1 MAHTHSL
8 TDTSAL
14 SSPWIGSPLRAGREP
29 DLATLSSAARSAFL
43 HGQWSIGD
51 STALYGIADWGKGY
65 VGVTP
70 NGHVTVMPTKD
81 LARQIDLHEVIDG
94 LRERGIHTP
103 VLLRFND
110 LLTHRLRE
118 IRTAFDD
125 AIVDQGY
132 NSTYACVYPIKVNQQ
147 RHVCE
152 QIASLAVELGFGL
165 EAGSKPELIAVLGL
179 SATAGGPGVNGMP
192 IICNGFKDDEF
203 IETVILATKLGR
215 NIIPVVEK
223 FSELVMIVKHAKKYG
238 VRPRIGLRV
247 KLSARGAGR
256 WEGSAGIRSKF
267 GLFMSEVLKA
277 VEFLKV
283 NGMLD
288 CLNLLHCHVGSQL
301 FDIRVFKNA
310 VNELAHVYC
319 ELKKMGAGLTML
331 DIGGGMG
338 VDYDGSQ
345 SACPSSI
352 NYTVAEYARDVVYRI
367 KSVCDAVNIPHPT
380 IISESGRAMV
390 AYSSVLILDVLGS
403 SKFESHPD
411 LDAIE
416 ASMRDESASAG
427 EVPQPI
433 IDLLDAY
440 KGLTDRNVMETYHDA
455 TQARDESMSLF
466 SLGYMSLAMRAAAEQ
481 LFWALCH
488 KILERAAK
496 RGDLPDELEGLPELL
511 SDIYFCNFSLFQS
524 MPDSWAIDQL
534 FPICPIHRLTEQ
546 PVRQG
551 ILADITCDS
560 DGKVDHFVDKREDKK
575 TLELHELKTDEEGR
589 TEPYYLAVFL
599 LGAYQEILGDLHNLL
614 GDTHAVH
621 IKLSDLTAGTGAA
634 NGNGTAAGNK
644 TDATTAASG
653 LHSASVG
660 GWEIDEVIEGD
671 TVEEVLSYVQ
681 YDVPDLKRAM
691 RLDVEAACR
700 QGRLTLAEGKSLLKY
715 YDDGLEG
722 YTYLES

>member
-1 MAHTHSL
+1 M
-8 TDTSAL
+8 
-14 SSPWIGSPLRAGREP
+14 
-29 DLATLSSAARSAFL
+29 ATLSTTGRSAFL
-43 HGQWSIGD
+43 HGQWSVGD
-51 STALYGIADWGKGY
+51 STSLYGVADWGKGY
-65 VGVTP
+65 VGVT
-70 NGHVTVMPTKD
+70 NEGHITVMPTKD
-81 LARQIDLHEVIDG
+81 AGRQINLHEVIDG

-118 IRTAFDD
+118 IRKAFDD
-125 AIVDQGY
+125 AITDQQYGAG
-132 NSTYACVYPIKVNQQ
+132 YACVYPIKVNQQ

-152 QIASLAVELGFGL
+152 QIASLGVELGFGL
-165 EAGSKPELIAVLGL
+165 EAGSKPELLAVLGL

-203 IETVILATKLGR
+203 IETVTLATKLGR

-223 FSELVMIVKHAKKYG
+223 FTELELIVKHAKAYG

-256 WEGSAGIRSKF
+256 WESSAGVRSKF

-277 VEFLKV
+277 VDYLKAHD
-283 NGMLD
+283 MLD

-301 FDIRVFKNA
+301 YDIRVFKNA

-319 ELKKMGAGLTML
+319 ELKKLGAGLSML

-345 SACPSSI
+345 SACASSI

-367 KSVCDAVNIPHPT
+367 KSVCDSAGVEHPT
-380 IISESGRAMV
+380 IVSESGRAMV
-390 AYSSVLILDVLGS
+390 AYSSVLIVDVLGAS
-403 SKFESHPD
+403 RFESHPD

-416 ASMRDESASAG
+416 AMVRGEAAAG
-427 EVPQPI
+427 NEVPQPI
-433 IDLLDAY
+433 LDLLDAY
-440 KGLTDRNVMETYHDA
+440 RSLTDRNIMETYHDA
-455 TQARDESMSLF
+455 TQARDEALSLF
-466 SLGYMSLAMRAAAEQ
+466 SLGYMTLAMRAAAEQ
-481 LFWALCH
+481 IFWALCH
-488 KILERAAK
+488 RILERAGK
-496 RGDLPDELEGLPELL
+496 RGEIPDELEALPELL

-534 FPICPIHRLTEQ
+534 FPICPIHRLNEQ
-546 PVRQG
+546 PTRQA

-575 TLELHELKTDEEGR
+575 TLELHDLRIDEHGATD
-589 TEPYYLAVFL
+589 PYYLAVFL

-621 IKLSDLTAGTGAA
+621 LKLADP
-634 NGNGTAAGNK
+634 
-644 TDATTAASG
+644 ASG
-653 LHSASVG
+653 G
-660 GWEIDEVIEGD
+660 PGWEIDEVIEGD

-700 QGRLTLAEGKSLLKY
+700 QGRLTISEGKSLLKY

-722 YTYLES
+722 YTYLEG

>member
-1 MAHTHSL
+1 M
-8 TDTSAL
+8 
-14 SSPWIGSPLRAGREP
+14 
-29 DLATLSSAARSAFL
+29 ATLSTTGRSAFL
-43 HGQWSIGD
+43 HGQWSVGD
-51 STALYGIADWGKGY
+51 STALYGVPDWGKGY
-65 VGVTP
+65 VGVT
-70 NGHVTVMPTKD
+70 NEGHITVMPSKD
-81 LARQIDLHEVIDG
+81 PGRQINLHEVIDG

-118 IRTAFDD
+118 IRKAFDD
-125 AIVDQGY
+125 AITDQQYGAG
-132 NSTYACVYPIKVNQQ
+132 YACVYPIKVNQQ

-152 QIASLAVELGFGL
+152 QIASLGVELGFGL
-165 EAGSKPELIAVLGL
+165 EAGSKPELLAVLGL

-203 IETVILATKLGR
+203 IETVTLATKLGR

-223 FSELVMIVKHAKKYG
+223 FTELELIVKHAKAYG

-256 WEGSAGIRSKF
+256 WESSAGVRSKF

-277 VEFLKV
+277 VEYLKAHD
-283 NGMLD
+283 MLD

-319 ELKKMGAGLTML
+319 ELKKLGAGLSML

-345 SACPSSI
+345 SACSSSI

-367 KSVCDAVNIPHPT
+367 KSVCDSAGVAHPM
-380 IISESGRAMV
+380 IVSESGRAMV
-390 AYSSVLILDVLGS
+390 AYSSVLVLDVLGS

-411 LDAIE
+411 LEAIE
-416 ASMRDESASAG
+416 AMVHAETAAG
-427 EVPQPI
+427 NEVPQPI
-433 IDLLDAY
+433 LDLLDATRS
-440 KGLTDRNVMETYHDA
+440 LTDRNIMETYHDA
-455 TQARDESMSLF
+455 TQARDEALSLF
-466 SLGYMSLAMRAAAEQ
+466 SLGYMTLAMRAAAEQ
-481 LFWALCH
+481 LFWGLCH
-488 KILERAAK
+488 RILERAGK
-496 RGDLPDELEGLPELL
+496 RGEIPDELEALPELL

-534 FPICPIHRLTEQ
+534 FPICPIHRLNEQ
-546 PVRQG
+546 PTRQA

-575 TLELHELKTDEEGR
+575 TLELHDLRTDEHGAI
-589 TEPYYLAVFL
+589 EPYYLAVFL

-621 IKLSDLTAGTGAA
+621 LKLADP
-634 NGNGTAAGNK
+634 AAGG
-644 TDATTAASG
+644 S
-653 LHSASVG
+653 

-700 QGRLTLAEGKSLLKY
+700 QGRLTLSEGKSLLKY

-722 YTYLES
+722 YTYLEG